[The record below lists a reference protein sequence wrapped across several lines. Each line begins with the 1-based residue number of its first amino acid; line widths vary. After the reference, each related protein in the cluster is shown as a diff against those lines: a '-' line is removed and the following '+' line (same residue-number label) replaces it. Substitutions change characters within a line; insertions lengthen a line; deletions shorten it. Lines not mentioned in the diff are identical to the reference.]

1 MTDKNYNDIDIFDI
15 KDIKTCEQV
24 ITEYTDNNFE
34 YSDRIFSF
42 MNKK

>member
-24 ITEYTDNNFE
+24 REE
-34 YSDRIFSF
+34 
-42 MNKK
+42 KLKEKQEG